1 MKYLLIVQKQI
12 PDLIT
17 MDSSKF
23 IIEQTFPLIKNMSS
37 INYINIKDS
46 IDNNSNI
53 FASHKEFINTL
64 IFIEDQKKV
73 LFRIN
78 EDQLY
83 SIVRYKEILEKNV
96 SHEEKKKQR
105 EEEDPFMN
113 SLMC

>member
-64 IFIEDQKKV
+64 KFIEDQKKV